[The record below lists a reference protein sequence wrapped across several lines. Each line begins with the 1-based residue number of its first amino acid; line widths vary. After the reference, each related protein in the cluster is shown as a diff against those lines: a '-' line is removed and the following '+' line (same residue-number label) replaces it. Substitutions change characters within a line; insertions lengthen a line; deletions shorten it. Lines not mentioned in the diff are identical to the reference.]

1 MKENDKNVEQFIE
14 KVIKETSLETPS
26 FDFTS
31 KVMAQVALEQSKT
44 IAYKPL
50 ISKTTWIALFTGIAA
65 VLAYAFFGGSPE
77 NKLDIN
83 ISAFFSEQISGLI
96 PNLHFSDVTT
106 YSVLIIAVMALVQIQ
121 LLKHY
126 FDKRV
131 A

>member
-14 KVIKETSLETPS
+14 KVMKETSLEMPS

-44 IAYKPL
+44 ITYKPL
-50 ISKTTWIALFTGIAA
+50 ISKTTWMALFTGIAA

-83 ISAFFSEQISGLI
+83 ISAFFSERIPGFI

>member
-44 IAYKPL
+44 ITYKPL

-83 ISAFFSEQISGLI
+83 ISAFFSERISGLI

>member
-14 KVIKETSLETPS
+14 KVMKETSLETPS

-83 ISAFFSEQISGLI
+83 ISAFFSERISGLI